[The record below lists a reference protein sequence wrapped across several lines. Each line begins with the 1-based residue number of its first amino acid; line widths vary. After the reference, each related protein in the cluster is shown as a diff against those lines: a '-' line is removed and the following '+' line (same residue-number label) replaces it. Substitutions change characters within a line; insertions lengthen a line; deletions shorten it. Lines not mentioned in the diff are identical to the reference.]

1 LTGTAESAR
10 LPLHEGLLIGPLD
23 RLDAVHLAGTRCNA
37 CAEVSL
43 GSSPLCPNCG
53 GSDVKAMPLGN
64 TGTLWSYTIIRHCP
78 PGDYHDRDNFQPF
91 GMGLVEVPEGLRVLA
106 PIMADIDALEIGM
119 PLRFEAYVRQTEA
132 AERVLFRFVP
142 AGGDQPPAS

>member
-23 RLDAVHLAGTRCNA
+23 RLDTVHLAGTRCNA

-43 GSSPLCPNCG
+43 GASRLCPNCG
-53 GSDVKAMPLGN
+53 GSDVKAIPLGN
-64 TGTLWSYTIIRHCP
+64 AGTLWSYTIIRHCP

-106 PIMADIDALEIGM
+106 PIMADIGALEIGM

-142 AGGDQPPAS
+142 ANGDQPPAA